1 MQSSTNV
8 CLGSLNY
15 TYVLEGEDTALWDG
29 GTSRVIR
36 VVIVHPTL
44 RDIPGKQSCMR
55 QSNDGVFV
63 LS

>member
-15 TYVLEGEDTALWDG
+15 TYVLEGEDTALWDD